1 MLGKGRFGM
10 SAKGGVNYS
19 WPRIGATDYERKDW
33 DDTGNTNTL
42 LRNGET
48 YSQWI
53 GYRGGID
60 MFYDLNAFQSINSS
74 LSFGGRDK
82 FNDDSTLNL

>member
-1 MLGKGRFGM
+1 MVVCLLILKRGN
-10 SAKGGVNYS
+10 GVNYS
-19 WPRIGATDYERKDW
+19 WPRIGVTDYERKDW
-33 DDTGNTNTL
+33 DALEDTNTL

-60 MFYDLNAFQSINSS
+60 MFYDLNAFQVPINNTIPKISIV
-74 LSFGGRDK
+74 
-82 FNDDSTLNL
+82 